1 MKSFK
6 QFLYEACEEEEE
18 SIMNEKSFR
27 EFAKKKFKE
36 AFEDDLDE
44 DKMKKTID
52 GFLEDNKDLVEK
64 NKWGELVGMFNQ
76 SFAKEK

>member
-18 SIMNEKSFR
+18 TILNEKSFR

-36 AFEDDLDE
+36 VFADELDE
-44 DKMKKTID
+44 DKMKETID
-52 GFLEDNKDLVEK
+52 GFLEDNKDLVDDE
-64 NKWGELVGMFNQ
+64 KWGELVGKFNQ
-76 SFAKEK
+76 SFAKK